1 MHASLPDVKY
11 RPPLWWSIVIGC
23 LCLHSKALL
32 VLSMHWLIHVLVI
45 HSVVSAVHIRGCL
58 WRLLLLLFI
67 KLDSAPKC
75 GVAWFIMKDFLSW
88 ILLKIIFRLVVCL
101 MPTPIKIVNQSWTCP
116 QLKQYSS
123 SICYHQSSLKL
134 SNHPD
139 MHLIACSTKAHGCML
154 SVILNRFPLALLIGL
169 WKEMQWHHQWCSF
182 YHPYSCDEVRLRA
195 SRWSHSQSWWVHPS
209 NIHSNTTMR

>member
-1 MHASLPDVKY
+1 MWNIG
-11 RPPLWWSIVIGC
+11 PPLWWSIVIGC

-32 VLSMHWLIHVLVI
+32 VLSMHWLIHVLAI
-45 HSVVSAVHIRGCL
+45 HSVVNAVHILGYLR
-58 WRLLLLLFI
+58 RLLLLLFI

-88 ILLKIIFRLVVCL
+88 ILLKIIFRLVVCI

-154 SVILNRFPLALLIGL
+154 SVILNRFP
-169 WKEMQWHHQWCSF
+169 
-182 YHPYSCDEVRLRA
+182 
-195 SRWSHSQSWWVHPS
+195 
-209 NIHSNTTMR
+209 